1 MKTVIIHGQ
10 SHKGSTYHIAH
21 ELAEKIGGEL
31 TEYFLPKDF
40 GEFCIGCTNC
50 FTVHE
55 SKCPHYQKLT
65 PITESIDAVD
75 WNGVS
80 DQKKKAIGKAASSI
94 AKKIVRRAGK
104 VKPDIKTK
112 AFFFIMH
119 LLQRNGFNERDVKYW
134 KEKGR
139 TENKRPWK

>member
-1 MKTVIIHGQ
+1 MNQNVRIIRSSRRSRDPLTLLNGTVSAI
-10 SHKGSTYHIAH
+10 
-21 ELAEKIGGEL
+21 
-31 TEYFLPKDF
+31 
-40 GEFCIGCTNC
+40 
-50 FTVHE
+50 
-55 SKCPHYQKLT
+55 SKAT
-65 PITESIDAVD
+65 
-75 WNGVS
+75 
-80 DQKKKAIGKAASSI
+80 SSI

-134 KEKGR
+134 KEKGW